1 MYSYKNK
8 NLYCE
13 NINLSEIAKDLGS
26 PFYCYSSKIL
36 ETKYKELANA
46 LHENDFLVCFSLKA
60 NSNQSIIKTF
70 STLGSGADVVS
81 IGELK
86 RALKAG
92 IPANKIVFSGVGKNV
107 DELIYAIKNNILMI
121 NVESISE
128 LKQISA
134 QASNLNIAAPISLR
148 VNPDIEAG
156 GNEKIS
162 TGKKQ
167 DKFGISIK
175 EAIDVYELASS
186 LNNVEVKGIDV
197 HIGSQINDLQPF
209 EKTFDSIVKTISKL
223 KDKNI
228 NIEIIDIGGGIG
240 VNYTNEEAL
249 NINDYAALIAKKFKS
264 LNKKIIIEPGRYL
277 TAESGILV
285 TKIIYIKENETK
297 KFIIVDAAMNDF
309 IRPSLYGSLHNALP
323 LNEVKN
329 EKNIERYD
337 VVGPICETGDFF
349 IKNFETS
356 QVTEGDLLAITNV
369 GAYGSVLSSNYNSRP
384 SITEIMI
391 KEDNYSVVKKK
402 QDIDEMIDQDILADW
417 QKIKG

>member
-1 MYSYKNK
+1 MSCQKK
-8 NLYCE
+8 V
-13 NINLSEIAKDLGS
+13 GS

-36 ETKYKELANA
+36 ESKYSELTDAFKEEDL
-46 LHENDFLVCFSLKA
+46 LVCFSLKA

-70 STLGSGADVVS
+70 SSLGSGADVVS

-86 RALKAG
+86 RALKAK
-92 IPANKIVFSGVGKNV
+92 IPPNKIVFSGVGKNT
-107 DELIYAIKNNILMI
+107 DEIIFAIKNKILMI

-128 LKQISA
+128 LKQIST
-134 QASNLNIAAPISLR
+134 QAANLNMIAPISLR

-175 EAIDVYELASS
+175 EAIDVYELASN
-186 LNNVEVKGIDV
+186 LDNIEIKGIDV
-197 HIGSQINDLQPF
+197 HIGSQINDLEPF
-209 EKTFDSIVKTISKL
+209 EKTFNSIVETITKL

-228 NIEIIDIGGGIG
+228 DIDIIDIGGGIG
-240 VNYTNEEAL
+240 INYTDEKAL
-249 NINDYAALIAKKFKS
+249 NIKDYAALVSKKLGS
-264 LNKKIIIEPGRYL
+264 LNKKIIIEPGRFL

-285 TKIIYIKENETK
+285 TKIIYIKENESK

-323 LNEVKN
+323 I
-329 EKNIERYD
+329 IENDKERPIESYD

-349 IKNFETS
+349 IKDFKTS
-356 QVTEGDLLAITNV
+356 QLLERDLLAITNV

-384 SITEIMI
+384 SIAEIII
-391 KEDNYSVVKKK
+391 KDDSYSVIKKR
-402 QDIDEMIDQDILADW
+402 QDIEEMIDQDSLADW
-417 QKIKG
+417 QEN

>member
-8 NLYCE
+8 NLHCE
-13 NINLSEIAKDLGS
+13 NINLIELSKKVGS

-36 ETKYKELANA
+36 ESKYSELTDAFKEEDL
-46 LHENDFLVCFSLKA
+46 LVCFSLKA

-70 STLGSGADVVS
+70 SSLGSGADVVS

-86 RALKAG
+86 RALKAK
-92 IPANKIVFSGVGKNV
+92 IPPNKIVFSGVGKNT
-107 DELIYAIKNNILMI
+107 DEIIFAIKNKILMI

-128 LKQISA
+128 LKQIST
-134 QASNLNIAAPISLR
+134 QAANLNMIAPISLR

-175 EAIDVYELASS
+175 EAIDVYELASN
-186 LNNVEVKGIDV
+186 LDNIEIKGIDV
-197 HIGSQINDLQPF
+197 HIGSQINDLEPF
-209 EKTFDSIVKTISKL
+209 EKTFNSIVETITKL

-228 NIEIIDIGGGIG
+228 DIDIIDIGGGIG
-240 VNYTNEEAL
+240 INYTDEKAL
-249 NINDYAALIAKKFKS
+249 NIKDYAAVVSKKLGP
-264 LNKKIIIEPGRYL
+264 LNKKIIIEPGRFL

-285 TKIIYIKENETK
+285 TKIIYIKENESK

-323 LNEVKN
+323 I
-329 EKNIERYD
+329 IENDKERPIESYD

-349 IKNFETS
+349 IKDFKTS
-356 QVTEGDLLAITNV
+356 QLLERDLLAITNV

-384 SITEIMI
+384 SIAEIII
-391 KEDNYSVVKKK
+391 KDDSYSVIKKR
-402 QDIDEMIDQDILADW
+402 QDIEEMIDQDSLADW
-417 QKIKG
+417 QEN

>member
-8 NLYCE
+8 NLHCE
-13 NINLSEIAKDLGS
+13 NINLIELSKKVGS

-36 ETKYKELANA
+36 ESKYSELTDAFKEEDL
-46 LHENDFLVCFSLKA
+46 LVCFSLKA

-70 STLGSGADVVS
+70 SSLGSGADVVS

-86 RALKAG
+86 RALKAK
-92 IPANKIVFSGVGKNV
+92 IPPNKIVFSGVGKNT
-107 DELIYAIKNNILMI
+107 DEIIFAIKNKILMI

-128 LKQISA
+128 LKQIST
-134 QASNLNIAAPISLR
+134 QAANLNMIAPISLR

-175 EAIDVYELASS
+175 EAIDVYELASN
-186 LNNVEVKGIDV
+186 LDNIEIKGIDV
-197 HIGSQINDLQPF
+197 HIGSQINDLEPF
-209 EKTFDSIVKTISKL
+209 EKTFNSIVETITKL

-228 NIEIIDIGGGIG
+228 DIDIIDIGGGIG
-240 VNYTNEEAL
+240 INYTDEKAL
-249 NINDYAALIAKKFKS
+249 NIKDYAALVSKKLGS
-264 LNKKIIIEPGRYL
+264 LNKKIIIEPGRFL

-285 TKIIYIKENETK
+285 TKIIYIKENESK

-323 LNEVKN
+323 V
-329 EKNIERYD
+329 IENDKERPIESYD

-349 IKNFETS
+349 IKDFKTS
-356 QVTEGDLLAITNV
+356 QLLERDLLAITNV

-384 SITEIMI
+384 SIAEIII
-391 KEDNYSVVKKK
+391 KDDSYSVIKKR
-402 QDIDEMIDQDILADW
+402 QDIEEMIDQDSLADW
-417 QKIKG
+417 QEN

>member
-8 NLYCE
+8 NLHCE
-13 NINLSEIAKDLGS
+13 NINLIELSKKVGS

-36 ETKYKELANA
+36 ESKYSELTDAFKEEDL
-46 LHENDFLVCFSLKA
+46 LVCFSLKA

-70 STLGSGADVVS
+70 SSLGSGADVVS

-86 RALKAG
+86 RALKAK
-92 IPANKIVFSGVGKNV
+92 IPPNKIVFSGVGKNT
-107 DELIYAIKNNILMI
+107 DEIIFAIKNKILMI

-128 LKQISA
+128 LKQIST
-134 QASNLNIAAPISLR
+134 QAANLNMIAPISLR

-175 EAIDVYELASS
+175 EAIDVYELASN
-186 LNNVEVKGIDV
+186 LDNIEIKGIDV
-197 HIGSQINDLQPF
+197 HIGSQINDLEPF
-209 EKTFDSIVKTISKL
+209 EKTFNSIVETITKL

-228 NIEIIDIGGGIG
+228 DIDIIDIGGGIG
-240 VNYTNEEAL
+240 INYTDEKAL
-249 NINDYAALIAKKFKS
+249 NIKDYAALVSKKLGS
-264 LNKKIIIEPGRYL
+264 LNKKIIIEPGRFL

-285 TKIIYIKENETK
+285 TKIIYIKENESK

-323 LNEVKN
+323 I
-329 EKNIERYD
+329 IENDKERPIESYD

-349 IKNFETS
+349 IKDFKTS
-356 QVTEGDLLAITNV
+356 QFLEGNLLAITNV

-384 SITEIMI
+384 SIAEIII
-391 KEDNYSVVKKK
+391 KDDSYSVIKKR
-402 QDIDEMIDQDILADW
+402 QDIEEMIDQDSLADW
-417 QKIKG
+417 QEN

>member
-8 NLYCE
+8 NLHCE
-13 NINLSEIAKDLGS
+13 NINLIELSKKVGS

-36 ETKYKELANA
+36 ESKYSELTDAFKEEDL
-46 LHENDFLVCFSLKA
+46 LVCFSLKA

-70 STLGSGADVVS
+70 SSLGSGADVVS

-86 RALKAG
+86 RALKAK
-92 IPANKIVFSGVGKNV
+92 IPPNKIVFSGVGKNT
-107 DELIYAIKNNILMI
+107 DEIIFAIKNKILMI

-128 LKQISA
+128 LKQIST
-134 QASNLNIAAPISLR
+134 QAANLNMIAPISLR

-175 EAIDVYELASS
+175 EAIDVYELASN
-186 LNNVEVKGIDV
+186 LDNIEIKGIDV
-197 HIGSQINDLQPF
+197 HIGSQINDLEPF
-209 EKTFDSIVKTISKL
+209 EKTFNSIVETITKL

-228 NIEIIDIGGGIG
+228 DIDIIDIGGGIG
-240 VNYTNEEAL
+240 INYTNEKAL
-249 NINDYAALIAKKFKS
+249 NIKDYAALVSKKLGS
-264 LNKKIIIEPGRYL
+264 LNKKIIIEPGRFL

-285 TKIIYIKENETK
+285 TKIIYIKENESK

-323 LNEVKN
+323 I
-329 EKNIERYD
+329 IENDKERPIESYD

-349 IKNFETS
+349 IKDFKTS
-356 QVTEGDLLAITNV
+356 QLLERDLLAITNV

-384 SITEIMI
+384 SIAEIII
-391 KEDNYSVVKKK
+391 KDDSYSVIKKR
-402 QDIDEMIDQDILADW
+402 QDIEEMIDQDSLADW
-417 QKIKG
+417 QEN

>member
-8 NLYCE
+8 NLHCE
-13 NINLSEIAKDLGS
+13 NINLIELSKKVGS

-36 ETKYKELANA
+36 ESKYSELTDAFKEEDL
-46 LHENDFLVCFSLKA
+46 LVCFSLKA

-70 STLGSGADVVS
+70 SSLGSGADVVS

-86 RALKAG
+86 RALKAK
-92 IPANKIVFSGVGKNV
+92 IPPNKIVFSGVGKNT
-107 DELIYAIKNNILMI
+107 DEIIFAIKNKILMI

-128 LKQISA
+128 LKQIST
-134 QASNLNIAAPISLR
+134 QAANLNMIAPISLR

-175 EAIDVYELASS
+175 EAIDVYELASN
-186 LNNVEVKGIDV
+186 LDNIEIKGIDV
-197 HIGSQINDLQPF
+197 HIGSQINDLEPF
-209 EKTFDSIVKTISKL
+209 EKTFNSIVKTITKL

-228 NIEIIDIGGGIG
+228 DIDIIDIGGGIG
-240 VNYTNEEAL
+240 INYTDEKAL
-249 NINDYAALIAKKFKS
+249 NIKDYAALVSKKLGS
-264 LNKKIIIEPGRYL
+264 LNKKIIIEPGRFL

-285 TKIIYIKENETK
+285 TKIIYIKENESK

-323 LNEVKN
+323 I
-329 EKNIERYD
+329 IENDKERPIESYD

-349 IKNFETS
+349 IKDFKTS
-356 QVTEGDLLAITNV
+356 QLLERDLLAITNV

-384 SITEIMI
+384 SIAEIII
-391 KEDNYSVVKKK
+391 KDDSYSVIKKR
-402 QDIDEMIDQDILADW
+402 QDIEEMIDQDSLADW
-417 QKIKG
+417 QEN

>member
-8 NLYCE
+8 NLHCE
-13 NINLSEIAKDLGS
+13 NINLIELSKKVGS

-36 ETKYKELANA
+36 ESKYSELTDAFKEEDL
-46 LHENDFLVCFSLKA
+46 LVCFSLKA

-70 STLGSGADVVS
+70 SSLGSGADVVS

-86 RALKAG
+86 RALNAK
-92 IPANKIVFSGVGKNV
+92 IPPNKIVFSGVGKNT
-107 DELIYAIKNNILMI
+107 DEIIFAIKNKILMI

-128 LKQISA
+128 LKQIST
-134 QASNLNIAAPISLR
+134 QAANLNMIAPISLR

-175 EAIDVYELASS
+175 EAIDVYELASN
-186 LNNVEVKGIDV
+186 LDNIEIKGIDV
-197 HIGSQINDLQPF
+197 HIGSQINDLEPF
-209 EKTFDSIVKTISKL
+209 EKTFNSIVETITKL

-228 NIEIIDIGGGIG
+228 DIDIIDIGGGIG
-240 VNYTNEEAL
+240 INYTDEKAL
-249 NINDYAALIAKKFKS
+249 NIKDYAALVSKKLGS
-264 LNKKIIIEPGRYL
+264 LNKKIIIEPGRFL

-285 TKIIYIKENETK
+285 TKIIYIKENESK

-323 LNEVKN
+323 I
-329 EKNIERYD
+329 IEDDKERPIESYD

-349 IKNFETS
+349 IKDFKTS
-356 QVTEGDLLAITNV
+356 QLLERDLLAITNV

-384 SITEIMI
+384 SIAEIII
-391 KEDNYSVVKKK
+391 KDDSYSVIKKR
-402 QDIDEMIDQDILADW
+402 QDIEEMIDQDSLADW
-417 QKIKG
+417 QEN

>member
-8 NLYCE
+8 NLHCE
-13 NINLSEIAKDLGS
+13 NINLIELSKKVGS

-36 ETKYKELANA
+36 ESKYSELTDAFKEEDL
-46 LHENDFLVCFSLKA
+46 LVCFSLKA

-70 STLGSGADVVS
+70 SSLGSGADVVS

-86 RALKAG
+86 RALKAK
-92 IPANKIVFSGVGKNV
+92 IPPNKIVFSGVGKNT
-107 DELIYAIKNNILMI
+107 DEIIFAIKNKILMI

-128 LKQISA
+128 LKQIST
-134 QASNLNIAAPISLR
+134 QAANLNMIAPISLR

-175 EAIDVYELASS
+175 EAIDVYELASN
-186 LNNVEVKGIDV
+186 LDNIEIKGIDV
-197 HIGSQINDLQPF
+197 HIGSQVNDLEPF
-209 EKTFDSIVKTISKL
+209 EKTFNSIVETITKL

-228 NIEIIDIGGGIG
+228 DIDIIDIGGGIG
-240 VNYTNEEAL
+240 INYTDEKAL
-249 NINDYAALIAKKFKS
+249 NIKDYAALVSKKLGS
-264 LNKKIIIEPGRYL
+264 LNKNIIIEPGRFL

-285 TKIIYIKENETK
+285 TKIIYIKENESK

-323 LNEVKN
+323 I
-329 EKNIERYD
+329 IENDEERPIESYD

-349 IKNFETS
+349 IKDFKTS
-356 QVTEGDLLAITNV
+356 QLLERDLLAITNV

-384 SITEIMI
+384 SIAEIII
-391 KEDNYSVVKKK
+391 KDDSYSVIKKR
-402 QDIDEMIDQDILADW
+402 QDIEEMIDQDSLADW
-417 QKIKG
+417 QEN